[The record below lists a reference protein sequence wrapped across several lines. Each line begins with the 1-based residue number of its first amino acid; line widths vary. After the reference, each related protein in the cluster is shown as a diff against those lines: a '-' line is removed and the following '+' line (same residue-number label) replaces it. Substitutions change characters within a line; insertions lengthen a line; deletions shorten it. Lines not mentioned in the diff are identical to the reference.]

1 MADGDAAAYTGDTGV
16 LGTDGSQA
24 IQEHKCVGGNY
35 YFTLK
40 DCELVRS

>member
-1 MADGDAAAYTGDTGV
+1 MADGDAAAYTEV
-16 LGTDGSQA
+16 LGADGSQA

-35 YFTLK
+35 YFTSK